1 MRFMVGIPQEWRF
14 FWMLEAMGISF
25 WMAFIGIQYLGDSEA
40 VSPFLNEM
48 SMDLD
53 DFFSTSFVLVYTPG
67 ALTMWA
73 LVINF
78 TVIKAAEVYWDS
90 KVEIGKSRSLQPRGR
105 RPIRLVLPRILSKE
119 TSFVMALLVWFIFS
133 SVLSSKLAWNMSRLS
148 PDDVRDL
155 WNIAPGVDVV
165 VIGCTYVVLVCAVA
179 GLIRAV
185 SGSVCGRDSNGPRGR
200 WYPLFVGWGVG
211 SVVGVLFSNCD
222 VQGTMCSSWVPWVC
236 SLLVFSSAVFLFA
249 EVDFLGTWVGRWIEP
264 LVGVLR
270 RGDGYVH
277 WSVVCS
283 AYFLMLWWAV
293 RIYSSAWFEI
303 FA

>member
-1 MRFMVGIPQEWRF
+1 MVAIPQEWRF
-14 FWMLEAMGISF
+14 FWMLEATGISF
-25 WMAFIGIQYLGDSEA
+25 WLAFVGIQYLGDSEA
-40 VSPFLNEM
+40 VSPFLNET
-48 SMDLD
+48 SMDPE
-53 DFFSTSFVLVYTPG
+53 DFFPTSFVLVYTPG

-78 TVIKAAEVYWDS
+78 AVIKSAEAYRSSKTVI
-90 KVEIGKSRSLQPRGR
+90 GRSRSLQPRGR
-105 RPIRLVLPRILSKE
+105 RPIGLVLPRVLVE
-119 TSFVMALLVWFIFS
+119 EGSFVLALLVWLIFS
-133 SVLSSKLAWNMSRLS
+133 SILSSKLALNMSQLT

-155 WNIAPGVDVV
+155 WNLAPGVDAV
-165 VIGCTYVVLVCAVA
+165 VIGCTYVVVVCAVA
-179 GLIRAV
+179 GLVRAV
-185 SGSVCGRDSNGPRGR
+185 LGSVWGRDPNGPRGR

-211 SVVGVLFSNCD
+211 SVVGVLFSQCSM
-222 VQGTMCSSWVPWVC
+222 QGTVCPSWVPWVC

-283 AYFLMLWWAV
+283 VYFLMLWWAV
-293 RIYSSAWFEI
+293 RIYSSDWFET